1 MRCDAVTRAAG
12 AGLVMRACLI
22 LLAMGFVEQTA
33 AATARQFLVQSY
45 TCFDEQLAEIET
57 GTVDSDEGIPS
68 AEDFGRELSALSARL
83 KDRQPMAFPAV
94 VACQALGRLF
104 PPLQRHWSAHRQDF
118 ALVLSPDLEP
128 HRQVLSSLTE
138 RAMRHLRSQFD
149 TQWPLAVSV
158 VVSNDFASIRRFLT
172 SQVSSACSISRFYM
186 EAGLSHDW
194 QSTFAAVFDGTPDE
208 VFGCVE

>member
-1 MRCDAVTRAAG
+1 
-12 AGLVMRACLI
+12 
-22 LLAMGFVEQTA
+22 
-33 AATARQFLVQSY
+33 
-45 TCFDEQLAEIET
+45 
-57 GTVDSDEGIPS
+57 
-68 AEDFGRELSALSARL
+68 
-83 KDRQPMAFPAV
+83 MAFPAV

-128 HRQVLSSLTE
+128 HRQVQSSLTE

-149 TQWPLAVSV
+149 TQWPLAVTV